1 MRLLVDTHVLL
12 WAIAEPAR
20 IPKDA
25 RERLE
30 SIDNEV
36 LFSAASIWELAIK
49 TQIGKLALPVSLEKL
64 SMIAQSMGFAEL
76 PVTAAH
82 AAGVAAL
89 PLHHRDPFDR
99 LLISQAIAEPAR
111 LLTVD
116 ETLVQYSELVELL
129 TPRPS

>member
-12 WAIAEPAR
+12 WAAAHPERLPESF
-20 IPKDA
+20 

-30 SIDNEV
+30 SPENEV

-49 TQIGKLALPVSLEKL
+49 MQIGRIALEVTPED
-64 SMIAQSMGFAEL
+64 IARTAVDRGFDEL
-76 PVTAAH
+76 PVTSAH
-82 AAGVAAL
+82 AAGVRRL

-99 LLISQAIAEPAR
+99 LLVAQAIHEPAR

-116 ETLVQYSELVELL
+116 RMLRLYSDLVDV
-129 TPRPS
+129 

>member
-12 WAIAEPAR
+12 WIAADPGR
-20 IPKDA
+20 LPTSV

-30 SIDNEV
+30 STDNEV

-49 TQIGKLALPVSLEKL
+49 MQIGRIDLGVDPEQLAEAALLR
-64 SMIAQSMGFAEL
+64 GFEEL

-82 AAGVAAL
+82 AAGVRRL

-99 LLISQAIAEPAR
+99 LLVAQALHEPAR
-111 LLTVD
+111 LLTAD
-116 ETLVQYSELVELL
+116 RALGPYSDLVEVI
-129 TPRPS
+129 S